1 VTADEAIGRRDEESL
16 GSVRQRLATLPRE
29 RWILLGILGLVV
41 VVHGWRAVRPF
52 FIGGDLLY
60 HWGLTH
66 TILLGTFPPEGPY
79 VGLPAYYRRASTS
92 ILAGLASIPGLT
104 VPSATALLGI
114 LWLPVIPTGCL
125 SPHAALDG
133 VGLMSRWSRPR

>member
-1 VTADEAIGRRDEESL
+1 MGSMSQSLKPRPGRVTADEAIGRRDEESL

-66 TILLGTFPPEGPY
+66 TILLGHVPAGGP
-79 VGLPAYYRRASTS
+79 VHRPAGLLPAGLPPHPRR
-92 ILAGLASIPGLT
+92 
-104 VPSATALLGI
+104 
-114 LWLPVIPTGCL
+114 
-125 SPHAALDG
+125 
-133 VGLMSRWSRPR
+133 SRVDPRP

>member
-1 VTADEAIGRRDEESL
+1 MTADEAIGRRDEESL

-41 VVHGWRAVRPF
+41 VVHGWRAFRPF

-79 VGLPAYYRRASTS
+79 VGLPAYYPPGFHL
-92 ILAGLASIPGLT
+92 ILAGLSSVTGL
-104 VPSATALLGI
+104 SSHGA
-114 LWLPVIPTGCL
+114 
-125 SPHAALDG
+125 
-133 VGLMSRWSRPR
+133 

>member
-1 VTADEAIGRRDEESL
+1 MTADEAIGRRDEESL
-16 GSVRQRLATLPRE
+16 GSVRQRLAALPRE
-29 RWILLGILGLVV
+29 HWILLGILGLVV

-79 VGLPAYYRRASTS
+79 IGLPAYYPPAYGYGYYLPAYYLTLPFGIVRQNRHVATSTATMMHRR
-92 ILAGLASIPGLT
+92 
-104 VPSATALLGI
+104 
-114 LWLPVIPTGCL
+114 
-125 SPHAALDG
+125 
-133 VGLMSRWSRPR
+133 